1 MKDQSERKDILMK
14 LRKKIIAAALAAVSA
29 ISGCANNNAPAATTS
44 ASPAPA
50 ETTAA
55 EETAPA
61 RAVGEMRDMTTQQI
75 VEDMG
80 LGINLGNTFEATG
93 SNSDSVSGFERSW
106 GSPLIT
112 KELIEGYAKAGFGVL
127 RVPVAWSNLM
137 AEDYTI
143 SPELLARVDEVMGW
157 AVDSGMYV
165 IMNIHWDGG
174 WWEKFPTEK
183 EECMKKYTR
192 IWEQLSDYYGNYGD
206 KLMFESLNEEGGWQ
220 SVWNRYSGTA
230 GEEKEQSFGL
240 LNEINQKF
248 VDIVRASG
256 GNNAKRHL
264 LIAGYNTDF
273 DLTCDD
279 LFVMPSDP
287 AGRCA
292 VSMHYYTPSTFCIL
306 EKDADWGKAKP
317 TWGTKRDVREME
329 MYMDKVK
336 EHFTDKGVPVIIG
349 EYGCV
354 AVKNKTK
361 DQIRLFNLLAT
372 EEMVSRKICPVLWDT
387 TGVFYDRYLYVLKD
401 EEFQKGLDRIR
412 AGESLKDELLA
423 QAAEA
428 LEDKP
433 AETENA
439 A

>member
-1 MKDQSERKDILMK
+1 ME
-14 LRKKIIAAALAAVSA
+14 LRKKFAAAALAAVT
-29 ISGCANNNAPAATTS
+29 IVSGCGNNNAPAETTT
-44 ASPAPA
+44 AAPA
-50 ETTAA
+50 ETTTAS
-55 EETAPA
+55 EETTPS
-61 RAVGEMRDMTTQQI
+61 REIGEMREMTTQQI

-93 SNSDSVSGFERSW
+93 SKSETVSGYERSW
-106 GSPLIT
+106 GSPIIS

-157 AVDSGMYV
+157 AMDSGMYV

-174 WWEKFPTEK
+174 WWDKFPTEK

-220 SVWNRYSGTA
+220 SIWNRYSGTA
-230 GEEKEQSFGL
+230 GEEKEQSFAL

-279 LFVMPSDP
+279 LFVMPTDP

-306 EKDADWGKAKP
+306 EKDADWGKAKK

-336 EHFTDKGVPVIIG
+336 EHFVDKGVPVIVG

-423 QAAEA
+423 EA
-428 LEDKP
+428 SESSGDKP
-433 AETENA
+433 AETDSA